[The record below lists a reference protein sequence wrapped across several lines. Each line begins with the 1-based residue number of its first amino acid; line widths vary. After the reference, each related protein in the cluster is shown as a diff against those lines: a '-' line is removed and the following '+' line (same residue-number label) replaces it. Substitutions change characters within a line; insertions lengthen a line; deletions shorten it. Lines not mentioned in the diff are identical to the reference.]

1 MKVVILTGG
10 YGTRIAEYTQRIPKP
25 MIKIGGVPMLTHI
38 MRIFTSYGFK
48 NFIIAAG
55 YKKEII
61 RSYYKGSKEFSNLQV
76 VDTGKNT
83 MTGGRILRLKSYFKK
98 NEVFFM
104 TYGDGLC
111 NLNLIK
117 LKKFHDNHGKL
128 ATVTAVHP
136 PVRFGE
142 LEIKNNKVLNFNEK
156 PETKSTWIN
165 GGFFILN
172 YKVFDYI
179 KNDSISFERQPMEN
193 LAKNNKLM
201 AFKHEGFWKC
211 MDNLG
216 DKNLLDKMCTENKKI
231 PWIN

>member
-25 MIKIGGVPMLTHI
+25 MIKIGGIPMLTHI
-38 MRIFTSYGFK
+38 MRIFTSYGFN

-61 RSYYKGSKEFSNLQV
+61 RSYYKNSKEFSNLRV

-117 LKKFHDNHGKL
+117 LKKFHDSHGKL

-172 YKVFDYI
+172 YKIFDYI

-231 PWIN
+231 PWIK

>member
-38 MRIFTSYGFK
+38 MRIFTSYGFN

-61 RSYYKGSKEFSNLQV
+61 RSYYKNSKEFSNLRV

>member
-38 MRIFTSYGFK
+38 MRIFTSYGFN

-61 RSYYKGSKEFSNLQV
+61 RSYYKNSKEFSNLRV

-216 DKNLLDKMCTENKKI
+216 DKNLLDKMCTQNKKK
-231 PWIN
+231 PWTN

>member
-25 MIKIGGVPMLTHI
+25 MIKIGGVPILTHI
-38 MRIFTSYGFK
+38 MRIFTSYGFN

-61 RSYYKGSKEFSNLQV
+61 RSYYKDSKEFSNLRV

-83 MTGGRILRLKSYFKK
+83 MTGGRILRLKPYFKK

-156 PETKSTWIN
+156 PEIKSTWIN

-179 KNDSISFERQPMEN
+179 RNDSISFERQPMKN

>member
-1 MKVVILTGG
+1 MNFTNLIELI
-10 YGTRIAEYTQRIPKP
+10 RP
-25 MIKIGGVPMLTHI
+25 THWI
-38 MRIFTSYGFK
+38 K
-48 NFIIAAG
+48 NFFVFI
-55 YKKEII
+55 
-61 RSYYKGSKEFSNLQV
+61 V
-76 VDTGKNT
+76 P
-83 MTGGRILRLKSYFKK
+83 ILHF
-98 NEVFFM
+98 
-104 TYGDGLC
+104 
-111 NLNLIK
+111 
-117 LKKFHDNHGKL
+117 
-128 ATVTAVHP
+128 
-136 PVRFGE
+136 
-142 LEIKNNKVLNFNEK
+142 KVLNFNEK

>member
-25 MIKIGGVPMLTHI
+25 MIKIGGIPMLTHI

-61 RSYYKGSKEFSNLQV
+61 QSYYKGSKEFSNLRV

-83 MTGGRILRLKSYFKK
+83 MTGGRILRLKPYFKK

-216 DKNLLDKMCTENKKI
+216 DKNLLDKMCTENRKI

>member
-1 MKVVILTGG
+1 
-10 YGTRIAEYTQRIPKP
+10 
-25 MIKIGGVPMLTHI
+25 
-38 MRIFTSYGFK
+38 
-48 NFIIAAG
+48 
-55 YKKEII
+55 
-61 RSYYKGSKEFSNLQV
+61 
-76 VDTGKNT
+76 
-83 MTGGRILRLKSYFKK
+83 
-98 NEVFFM
+98 M

-231 PWIN
+231 LWIN

>member
-10 YGTRIAEYTQRIPKP
+10 YGMRIAEYTQRIPKP
-25 MIKIGGVPMLTHI
+25 MIKIGGIPMLTHI
-38 MRIFTSYGFK
+38 MRIFTSYGFN

-61 RSYYKGSKEFSNLQV
+61 RSYYKDSKEFSNLRV

-231 PWIN
+231 PWIK

>member
-1 MKVVILTGG
+1 MC
-10 YGTRIAEYTQRIPKP
+10 RSRP
-25 MIKIGGVPMLTHI
+25 IKQLESYLPGVWSADP
-38 MRIFTSYGFK
+38 
-48 NFIIAAG
+48 AA
-55 YKKEII
+55 
-61 RSYYKGSKEFSNLQV
+61 
-76 VDTGKNT
+76 
-83 MTGGRILRLKSYFKK
+83 
-98 NEVFFM
+98 
-104 TYGDGLC
+104 
-111 NLNLIK
+111 
-117 LKKFHDNHGKL
+117 GKL

-231 PWIN
+231 LWIN

>member
-25 MIKIGGVPMLTHI
+25 MIKIGGVPLLTHI

-83 MTGGRILRLKSYFKK
+83 MTGGRVLRLKPYFKK

-117 LKKFHDNHGKL
+117 LKKFHDSHGKL

-179 KNDSISFERQPMEN
+179 KNDSISFERQPIEN

-231 PWIN
+231 PWIK

>member
-1 MKVVILTGG
+1 
-10 YGTRIAEYTQRIPKP
+10 
-25 MIKIGGVPMLTHI
+25 

-61 RSYYKGSKEFSNLQV
+61 RNYYKGSKEFSNLRV

-83 MTGGRILRLKSYFKK
+83 MTGGRILRLKPYFKK

-142 LEIKNNKVLNFNEK
+142 LEIKDNQIISFKEK
-156 PETKSTWIN
+156 PQTRQGWIN
-165 GGFFILN
+165 GGYFVIEPKFFDLISGDNTVLEQEPLE
-172 YKVFDYI
+172 KVAAMG
-179 KNDSISFERQPMEN
+179 E
-193 LAKNNKLM
+193 LM
-201 AFKHEGFWKC
+201 AFQHDGYWQCVDTKRDRDHLEELWQT
-211 MDNLG
+211 G
-216 DKNLLDKMCTENKKI
+216 DA
-231 PWIN
+231 PWGV

>member
-38 MRIFTSYGFK
+38 MRIFTSYGFN

-61 RSYYKGSKEFSNLQV
+61 RSYYKNSKEFSNLRV

-117 LKKFHDNHGKL
+117 LKKFHDSHGKL

-142 LEIKNNKVLNFNEK
+142 LEVKNNKVLNFNEK

-165 GGFFILN
+165 GGFFILS

-231 PWIN
+231 PWIK